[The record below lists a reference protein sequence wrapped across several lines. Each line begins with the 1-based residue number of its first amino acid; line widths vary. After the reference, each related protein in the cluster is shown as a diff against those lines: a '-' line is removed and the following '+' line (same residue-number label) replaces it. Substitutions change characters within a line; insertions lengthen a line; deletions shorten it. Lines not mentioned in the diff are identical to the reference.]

1 MAESKEGRRKRVP
14 FSAQRKRLQVDTQFP
29 GFVTR
34 WFNDQDD
41 RLQRAE
47 DAGYEYVH
55 RKEVGQVGDKDVA
68 NGNTDVNSR
77 VSRVVG
83 RTASNEPIRAYFMK
97 IREEHHKEDLATK
110 EATNRLVDDAIR
122 AGKAGGA
129 EVKNAYGEVTL
140 S

>member
-1 MAESKEGRRKRVP
+1 MTDREKRPRVA
-14 FSAQRKRLQVDTQFP
+14 FSANRKRLQVDENFP
-29 GFVTR
+29 GFITR

-47 DAGYEYVH
+47 AAGYAFVH
-55 RKEVGQVGDKDVA
+55 RKEVGQVGDKDIS

-83 RTASNEPIRAYFMK
+83 RTAQNAPIRAYFMK
-97 IREEHHKEDLATK
+97 IPQAFYNEDQAKKEEP
-110 EATNRLVDDAIR
+110 NRLVDDAIR

-129 EVKNAYGEVTL
+129 DIKNQYGKVEL
-140 S
+140 QA